1 MEWAT
6 NEYKLQ
12 GRKII
17 RPFYPGGD
25 YENHDYPVDCVVVD
39 NPPFSIFQKIKDF
52 YNKKGIDYFLFGP
65 TLTLFGGANR
75 EKEKYIITNANITYE
90 NGAVVS
96 TSFATNMGE
105 YQVMTA
111 PKLKY
116 LIEQADG
123 EGKNIVK
130 LPKYEYPYNVI
141 TSARLGKITTVDL
154 KIKKGAFVRRLDSQ
168 KEKRKSIF
176 GGGLLVS
183 NESAKAIREAEEAI
197 REGTITWE
205 LSDREWEIISK
216 L

>member
-25 YENHDYPVDCVVVD
+25 YENHDYPADCVVVD
-39 NPPFSIFQKIKDF
+39 NPPFSIIQKIKDF
-52 YNKKGIDYFLFGP
+52 YNENNIDYFLFAP
-65 TLTLFGGANR
+65 SLTMFGGANR

-116 LIEQADG
+116 LVEQADG

-130 LPKYEYPYNVI
+130 QI
-141 TSARLGKITTVDL
+141 GRASC
-154 KIKKGAFVRRLDSQ
+154 
-168 KEKRKSIF
+168 
-176 GGGLLVS
+176 
-183 NESAKAIREAEEAI
+183 RE
-197 REGTITWE
+197 RV
-205 LSDREWEIISK
+205 
-216 L
+216 